1 MHACSRGCV
10 SCGQTTS
17 ADARSSSAEKYF
29 SSAYSSGKFFLN
41 FRTAFNAAARHRT
54 MRRGCGIRL
63 LVLVGLH
70 SLRAYVL
77 RHSNEIDTHGIPF
90 VYHTTSAAPLAI
102 VCLPPSSAATWWS
115 LALARGLGIRV
126 AEYGEAEGSPQFHLP
141 YRTSTDEWAHLAAR
155 SQRDVPA
162 YMVVDPPH
170 TRLLAAFLH
179 QTRLSNAT
187 RQPSVTAFRAFVE
200 AVIASDANELHKQQ
214 HLHCNLKSGMHGRYR
229 YLRMDQLED
238 W

>member
-1 MHACSRGCV
+1 
-10 SCGQTTS
+10 
-17 ADARSSSAEKYF
+17 
-29 SSAYSSGKFFLN
+29 
-41 FRTAFNAAARHRT
+41 
-54 MRRGCGIRL
+54 MRWGFRL
-63 LVLVGLH
+63 LLLVGLH

-77 RHSNEIDTHGIPF
+77 RHSNEIDAHGIPF
-90 VYHTTSAAPLAI
+90 VYRATSAAPPAI

-115 LALARGLGIRV
+115 LVLARELGMHI
-126 AEYGEAEGSPQFHLP
+126 AEDGGAPPQFHLP
-141 YRTSTDEWAHLAAR
+141 YRTSTDEWTHLLAR

-187 RQPSVTAFRAFVE
+187 RQPSVAGFRTFVE

-214 HLHCNLKSGMHGRYR
+214 YLQCNLKSGMRGRYR
-229 YLRMDQLED
+229 YLRMDQLGE